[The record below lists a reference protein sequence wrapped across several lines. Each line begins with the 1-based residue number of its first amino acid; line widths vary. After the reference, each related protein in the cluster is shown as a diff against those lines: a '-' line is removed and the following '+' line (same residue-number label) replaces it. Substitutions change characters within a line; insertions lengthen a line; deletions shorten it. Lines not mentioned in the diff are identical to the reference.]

1 MQIATTCLCV
11 SGVPGKQQER
21 RDHKDQSVH
30 LDRLMLAFAALRAER
45 KRLFAAIKCDDTKER
60 LGDAALQVITLCL
73 SDGEIHMSKGLRP
86 IRVP

>member
-1 MQIATTCLCV
+1 V
-11 SGVPGKQQER
+11 R

-30 LDRLMLAFAALRAER
+30 LDRLMLAFAAQRPQR
-45 KRLFAAIKCDDTKER
+45 KRLFAAIKCDDTER

-73 SDGEIHMSKGLRP
+73 TDGEIHMSKGLRP